1 MPKEAQFVVGDDEE
15 NEIEDLKEN
24 GQLSK
29 STRLRRKGNVGRFSK
44 YIVTYKK
51 TTLDE
56 LIANALESKEGR
68 KKLENALMGFFN
80 SLRVVDAEGKFLRPM
95 NNTCEGYRSHI
106 KMYIMEKTE
115 DKLNIYSKG
124 EFGEFMVIFL
134 QLLLLFLSGQF
145 SKKCKTLFRIL

>member
-29 STRLRRKGNVGRFSK
+29 STRLRRKGNVARFSK

-124 EFGEFMVIFL
+124 EFGDFMVIFL
-134 QLLLLFLSGQF
+134 RLLLLFFVGSF
-145 SKKCKTLFRIL
+145 F